1 MNPLEE
7 KENVGNQE
15 EPKEIEEEKKEEE
28 NQEEEKKEEEKEPSV
43 KEGVVEGDLLN
54 LGGEGDGDSSS
65 EAKHRDKEGSEEKKE
80 EEKEGEEE
88 NKEELNSEQQKET
101 FKSVSNEE
109 DNENK
114 EEEIKNS
121 QNMGSKINEEK
132 TREKTFKNV
141 KTSYKYQLNQI
152 RNLFN
157 FKQIYDKFWK
167 LLPHTF
173 EGEISKSSFISLY
186 SKILKVLLPLFNYP
200 QINKFCDGL
209 WIKYTKGKNSMSR
222 ETFDKIIFRL
232 THLLSVNVNQ
242 YEYEDTLNLIYDRI
256 TCVRKYYANGEE
268 KVFYPSIKVSLLN
281 SLTKEEYQN
290 CTWEIMK
297 NEEGINYDLFEQFE
311 NENENTEEKNGEG
324 KNNEENKDKKNLNSE
339 GDEEKEKINKVRPRL
354 KIINDF
360 EEIKANKEIMNTNPN
375 NKDEKVIQ
383 APKSESYYDNDK
395 NIYLYNESIFYEDQK
410 EIDSYSEELNCHI
423 RYELMD
429 DNELIIYGYP
439 TQFVLNKFI
448 NNPKE
453 LQEIQNSNESDYDSE
468 FYITDYQPYEKRKFY
483 LKIVEKEKLISFLEE
498 NSSFILI
505 RDAFQI
511 NPNLNLGADFSE
523 DTLNIV
529 NNLRRN
535 LSVDRY
541 FDIYEIKLPNHSTIK
556 ANLDHLI
563 MNSTYK
569 KAFGNIFNKKLNKI
583 GVKSKLWDESIEN
596 KIETIIKTKFEL
608 IHIKLLSLNLT
619 YDLFESQFESVRDEK
634 QNQEF
639 ELVQQTEEELNFF
652 NKFKSKE
659 GIKVENFDNEN
670 DLYDEV
676 NKKSPV
682 VLVIGP
688 PRIGKS
694 SVSKKLAEDLGMVYL
709 EPTKFFDDIFKKVAD
724 FEEKMLTWDEEHPK
738 EEEQSPE
745 ENPEEAEAEE
755 GKAKKAK
762 KPKKEEVNYLAS
774 WEPEP
779 AKNVKPE
786 VDSVLNEVE
795 LAVYNDLINGGGV
808 SELNMQRMYMYI
820 LHSDLAI
827 SRGVVI
833 DMSSTLTPESD
844 DPAHD
849 NKCFVEK
856 ILTGFYGPVEVDYV
870 IELSMNENE
879 LIKRNN
885 SMRFNLKTL
894 QNISPREI
902 ELMKKPKIPKK
913 EILED
918 EIEYDEEGKQI
929 IPEPEPEPELGEE
942 ELEKIPKPE
951 DLLEITN
958 NENIF
963 KEQLDYY
970 ENIQKPAVMEYVEKL
985 KKNYYIPIDI
995 TGLDFDDVVN
1005 LIKCKLDFANPL
1017 RPIAKVLEGGDFKGL
1032 LQDGREGVLP
1042 FRKWSQWKQI
1052 DPVALKDEFL
1062 ILTGSTEFPAVYF
1075 SRVFLFVSDE
1085 NRKKFLENPKKYI
1098 SCPPKVPVNYRVSII
1113 GPSKS
1118 GKTLIANMLSEI
1130 YGWRI
1135 IDMEEIYEKVKE
1147 YQKTWTEPELNS
1159 VYTRRVHFSA
1169 NEFKEVL
1176 SNMAKK
1182 PSERKPDNFVSKIVF
1197 MLDSMGIPLD
1207 KKKTKEQFF
1216 AFRKY
1221 HRGKLEHM
1229 FNRMKEAKEREEFE
1243 KKEEEIRIEEEKAE
1257 QQRLDDEAKEEET
1270 LFTDMTECARSLY
1283 EVEKDKRAQKYA
1295 DHVAQKEKEKEQ
1307 RAKDLEEKEKR
1318 NPYPPEEDYIIEDLR
1333 SDQFFLAFDEK
1344 GEHPRV
1350 SGIILINHPFN
1361 DDECE
1366 KLKEF
1371 NIVMDRIIYLKDD
1384 SDEGIKVLTERRI
1397 QNFNSLKEEKQ
1408 GEELEKTKAETAK
1421 YEEVIGILKE
1431 KYNVNNEESVIE
1443 VGYNEPIEELK
1454 LKLENALNPFNV
1466 KVDQEDKVVLPGE
1479 VNLEEKYPLSRGPFG
1494 LFCPVIYKED
1504 NWLFYAP
1511 EANEI
1516 QVNQKVYRISGEKE
1530 MEKFRNNPAK
1540 YLGENA
1546 SLMPIDVP
1554 PPHIMVT
1561 GYQGS
1566 GITFYT
1572 NVLSKQFRLVKREI
1586 QNEFMEIWEKQ
1597 RLERKEKRIQ
1607 KKREELM
1614 KQNEEIEQKNAE
1626 NKKENP
1632 DAEPEPLINIE
1643 EVIKEDAALDEEGE
1657 EYNAVDNDKAIFK
1670 SLFNPLS
1677 PTIYDASWNGLEEK
1691 IATPFVDLMT
1701 DSRRVPNVMVVLKV
1715 NLKSIMDRLFNQEEI
1730 DVKYEKMLKESQDK
1744 RKQREEELIKQKKQE
1759 KYDELKAQYDEEQ
1772 ANEEN
1777 KKEEG
1782 GEEPKPEGEEAEPV
1796 PEKMKMPVL
1805 EEIQVELTPEEKE
1818 DIWNSPDP
1826 DLIEKEAL
1834 VQQEKDRLSQR
1845 YEANV
1850 ASIQTLIDTLKERG
1864 VPVIEINNDTT
1875 RENVYTNLLL
1885 ELSPYINNRRN
1896 LIEKQ
1901 LVYNREFPT
1910 PLSLR
1915 KVRDLYN
1922 NSEVYLPSVYNKL
1935 SPIEPSKLCIRTDY
1949 PIVYRDRVYLFNNP
1963 EEKKVFEEYPLDY
1976 RTGLECPKDSYPM
1989 KGRTLIF
1996 IVGNP
2001 CAGKTTLANM
2011 MSEFMGYQKMTVDT
2025 AVLDLL
2031 NMLKDCQLLKDIKEN
2046 LFEGKATDDDLIIN
2060 IINRRITMEDLIN
2073 ENIVIDGFPYT
2084 LSQGNLLP
2092 ATLVPDLIFVA
2103 ECDTSTRVKRCLAQ
2117 KGFDGIPE
2125 VIHERN
2131 SQLESHFI
2139 DILQSFKERKFDIRY
2154 FDMTKS
2160 RWFIKDQISELLQ
2173 NRKKAEMSFAR
2184 NLSFDKP
2191 CLLNNFTPIKL
2202 LQLIKDYSKL
2212 KSSLLMYSPVSLKTS
2227 YLFKNNKCIDNSWNN
2242 YIIYTPYNEEREKK
2256 RKEEEE
2262 KEKNYLEEII
2272 EKSRQKRR
2280 KERMEK
2286 LEKEKKEKEEK
2297 ERKEREEKEKEEKE
2311 KIGEENEII
2320 KEGDEE
2326 GEKKE
2331 GEEEA
2336 KEGEIEKKEEGERK
2350 EEGEEQ
2356 KEVEEGE
2363 KEGKEEQKENEGE
2376 EEKKEG
2382 EEGEEKKEGDE
2393 EGEKKEEQKISS
2405 DRNEGTPRPL
2415 NSDRSSNIIQT
2426 TSDKLQNQN
2435 EEFKNLVVDKDYI
2448 QFHFLS
2454 KEDEVN
2460 QFIKCPDDFQN
2471 YLLKVRNDIK
2481 PPHILSF
2488 ERIAEILYQDE
2499 EEEIDENEEESE
2511 NQDSKEEDSEMV
2523 LRKNEGGCKFGLNIK
2538 YEYQDCCPVDIVENR
2553 LQRIGKLAYSIKYNG
2568 KYYKFNSMENMRKF
2582 KTNPSKYIN
2591 LKLPVRKV
2599 NEENNKISEKQI
2611 MFNNTVNFLEF
2622 TFGSLITKGMLE
2634 LSNNRIKYPYLN
2646 VKESSLKYLALYL
2659 KANNPKNNAY
2669 AKEKYNKILKDFIRN
2684 SELPWELYHVYT
2696 NYKKEKDNILN
2707 KKLIRKQLDSVSI
2720 KYDKLMEK
2728 AKIQNNTRFANFFKI
2743 SNEANEEEKNE

>member
-1 MNPLEE
+1 MNPIEE
-7 KENVGNQE
+7 KENAENVE
-15 EPKEIEEEKKEEE
+15 EAKEQDKP
-28 NQEEEKKEEEKEPSV
+28 QEKEASKEASV
-43 KEGVVEGDLLN
+43 KEGEIQGDVLN
-54 LGGEGDGDSSS
+54 LGGEGDSSS
-65 EAKHRDKEGSEEKKE
+65 EGKKE
-80 EEKEGEEE
+80 KGNEEGEKEDKNEEKEGEENKDDE
-88 NKEELNSEQQKET
+88 NS
-101 FKSVSNEE
+101 FKSSNE
-109 DNENK
+109 NNINK
-114 EEEIKNS
+114 GEGEGEGSQIKNTG
-121 QNMGSKINEEK
+121 NGSKANEEK
-132 TREKTFKNV
+132 TLEKTFENV
-141 KTSYKYQLNQI
+141 KLIYNDQLIQI
-152 RNLFN
+152 GKMDN
-157 FKQIYDKFWK
+157 FEQIYDKFWK
-167 LLPHTF
+167 LLPQTF
-173 EGEISKSSFISLY
+173 EGEISKASFISLY
-186 SKILKVLLPLFNYP
+186 SKILKILLPLFNYP
-200 QINKFCDGL
+200 QIGKFCEGV
-209 WIKYTKGKNSMSR
+209 WAKYTKGKNSMSK
-222 ETFDKIIFRL
+222 EIFEKSVFKL

-242 YEYEDTLNLIYDRI
+242 YEYEDTLNLIYNRI

-268 KVFYPSIKVSLLN
+268 KVFYPSIKISLLN
-281 SLTKEEYQN
+281 SLSKEEYQN
-290 CTWEIMK
+290 CTWEVFAS
-297 NEEGINYDLFEQFE
+297 NAVNLDLFEQYDPEEE
-311 NENENTEEKNGEG
+311 NVEEKNQDGNKG
-324 KNNEENKDKKNLNSE
+324 DENKEKLNSE
-339 GDEEKEKINKVRPRL
+339 GDEEKERGSLKVRPRL
-354 KIINDF
+354 RIINDYVDDDNT
-360 EEIKANKEIMNTNPN
+360 NKENAINNAN
-375 NKDEKVIQ
+375 NKDEKAMQQVYKT
-383 APKSESYYDNDK
+383 PSYYDNDK
-395 NIYLYNESIFYEDQK
+395 NIYLYNEDIFYEDQK
-410 EIDSYSEELNCHI
+410 EIDSVSEELNCHI
-423 RYELMD
+423 KYELMD

-453 LQEIQNSNESDYDSE
+453 LQDINVSAESQYDST
-468 FYITDYQPYEKRKFY
+468 FYITDYQPYEKRKIY
-483 LKIVEKEKLISFLEE
+483 LKINDKDKLVSFLEE
-498 NSSFILI
+498 NSSFILV
-505 RDAFQI
+505 RDDFQVNTNI
-511 NPNLNLGADFSE
+511 QLGADFSE
-523 DTLNIV
+523 NTLNIV

-535 LSVDRY
+535 LSFDRY
-541 FDIYEIKLPNHSTIK
+541 FDVYEIKLPTNEKLK

-569 KAFGNIFNKKLNKI
+569 KAFGNIYNKKLNKI
-583 GVKSKLWDESIEN
+583 GVKSNLWEETIEN

-608 IHIKLLSLNLT
+608 IHIKLLALNLN
-619 YDLFESQFESVRDEK
+619 YEMFEPQFESVQEEK
-634 QNQEF
+634 DNREYKV
-639 ELVQQTEEELNFF
+639 VQDTESDLNFF

-659 GIKVENFDNEN
+659 GIKVENFDNED

-688 PRIGKS
+688 PKIGKS

-738 EEEQSPE
+738 EEEPNPE
-745 ENPEEAEAEE
+745 ENPEEQEQEDP
-755 GKAKKAK
+755 KAKKKKAK
-762 KPKKEEVNYLAS
+762 KEEVNNYLAS

-779 AKNVKPE
+779 AKNIKPE

-795 LAVYNDLINGGGV
+795 LAVYNDLINGQGV

-820 LHSDLAI
+820 LHSDLAV

-833 DMSSTLTPESD
+833 DMSSTISPESE
-844 DPAHD
+844 DPNHD
-849 NKCFVEK
+849 SRSFSEK
-856 ILTGFYGPVEVDYV
+856 ILTGFYGPVDVDYV
-870 IELSMNENE
+870 VELTMDKDE
-879 LIKRNN
+879 LTERNN
-885 SMRFNLKTL
+885 KIKFNLKTL

-902 ELMKKPKIPKK
+902 ELMKKPKVAKK

-929 IPEPEPEPELGEE
+929 VPEPEPEPELGEE

-958 NENIF
+958 NSKIF
-963 KEQLDYY
+963 QEQYDYY
-970 ENIQKPAVMEYVEKL
+970 KDVQKPKVMEYVEKL
-985 KKNYYIPIDI
+985 KTNYYIPIDT

-1017 RPIAKVLEGGDFKGL
+1017 RPIAKVLETGDFKGL

-1075 SRVFLFVSDE
+1075 GRVFLFVSED

-1098 SCPPKVPVNYRVSII
+1098 STPPQVPINYRVSII
-1113 GPSKS
+1113 GPPKS

-1130 YGWRI
+1130 YGWKI
-1135 IDMEEIYEKVKE
+1135 MDMEEIYEKVKE

-1176 SNMAKK
+1176 SNMSKK

-1221 HRGKLEHM
+1221 HRGKLQHM
-1229 FNRMKEAKEREEFE
+1229 FNRMQEAKDREEFE

-1257 QQRLDDEAKEEET
+1257 QQRLEDEAKEEET
-1270 LFTDMTECARSLY
+1270 LFTEMTECARSLY

-1318 NPYPPEEDYIIEDLR
+1318 NPYPPEEDYLIEDLR

-1421 YEEVIGILKE
+1421 YEEVIGILRE

-1443 VGYNEPIEELK
+1443 VGYSEPIEELK

-1466 KVDQEDKVVLPGE
+1466 KIDQEEKVILPSE
-1479 VNLEEKYPLSRGPFG
+1479 VNVEEKYPLSRGPFG

-1540 YLGENA
+1540 YLGTNA

-1586 QNEFMEIWEKQ
+1586 QKEFMEIWEKQ
-1597 RLERKEKRIQ
+1597 RLERREKRVQ

-1632 DAEPEPLINIE
+1632 DAEPEPLINID
-1643 EVIKEDAALDEEGE
+1643 EVIKEDATLDDEGE

-1691 IATPFVDLMT
+1691 IPTPFIDLLT
-1701 DSRRVPNVMVVLKV
+1701 DSRRVPNVMVVFKV
-1715 NLKSIMDRLFNQEEI
+1715 NLKSIMDRLFNMEEI
-1730 DVKYEKMLKESQDK
+1730 EVKFEKMFKESQDK
-1744 RKQREEELIKQKKQE
+1744 RKQKEEELIKQKKQE
-1759 KYDELKAQYDEEQ
+1759 KYDELKAAYDEEK

-1777 KKEEG
+1777 KKEEEG
-1782 GEEPKPEGEEAEPV
+1782 GEKPEGEEGEPA
-1796 PEKMKMPVL
+1796 PEKLKEPVL
-1805 EEIQVELTPEEKE
+1805 EEIQVELSPEEKE

-1834 VQQEKDRLSQR
+1834 IQQEKEKLSQR

-1901 LVYNREFPT
+1901 LVYNKEFPT

-1915 KVRDLYN
+1915 KVRDLYT

-1976 RTGLECPKDSYPM
+1976 RTGLESPKDSYPM
-1989 KGRTLIF
+1989 KGRSIIF
-1996 IVGNP
+1996 TVGNP

-2011 MSEFMGYQKMTVDT
+2011 MSEFMGYHKMTVEE
-2025 AVLDLL
+2025 AILDLL
-2031 NMLKDCQLLKDIKEN
+2031 KMLKDCKLLQEIKDT
-2046 LFEGKATDDDLIIN
+2046 LYEGKATDDNLIIN

-2073 ENIVIDGFPYT
+2073 EDIVIDGFPYT
-2084 LSQGNLLP
+2084 LSQANLLP
-2092 ATLVPDLIFVA
+2092 ETLEPNLIFVA
-2103 ECDTSTRVKRCLAQ
+2103 QCDIPTRMKRCFAQ
-2117 KGFDGIPE
+2117 KDFDGIPE
-2125 VIHERN
+2125 VINERN
-2131 SQLESHFI
+2131 SQLESHFM
-2139 DILQSFKERKFDIRY
+2139 DIMQSFKEREFDLRY

-2160 RWFIKDQISELLQ
+2160 RWFIKDQIFELLQ
-2173 NRKKAEMSFAR
+2173 SRKKAEMSFAR
-2184 NLSFDKP
+2184 NLSLGKP
-2191 CLLNNFTPIKL
+2191 CLLSNFTPKKL
-2202 LQLIKDYSKL
+2202 LKNIKEYSRLKCSLI
-2212 KSSLLMYSPVSLKTS
+2212 MYSPVSLKTS
-2227 YLFKNNKCIDNSWNN
+2227 YIFKNNKCIDNSWSN
-2242 YIIYTPYNEEREKK
+2242 YIVYTPYNEEREKK
-2256 RKEEEE
+2256 RLEEED
-2262 KEKNYLEEII
+2262 KEQKDLEDIAD
-2272 EKSRQKRR
+2272 KARDRR
-2280 KERMEK
+2280 RRELLEQKER
-2286 LEKEKKEKEEK
+2286 EKKELEEK
-2297 ERKEREEKEKEEKE
+2297 QRKEREEREKEEKE
-2311 KIGEENEII
+2311 KAEKEKAENGEMKEGEEGEQP
-2320 KEGDEE
+2320 KEGEGEEPPKEGEGEVGEAKVEE

-2331 GEEEA
+2331 GEEGEQP
-2336 KEGEIEKKEEGERK
+2336 KEGEGEQPPKEGEGEVGEAK
-2350 EEGEEQ
+2350 VEEGEEQ
-2356 KEVEEGE
+2356 KE
-2363 KEGKEEQKENEGE
+2363 QP
-2376 EEKKEG
+2376 KEG
-2382 EEGEEKKEGDE
+2382 EEPKEGE
-2393 EGEKKEEQKISS
+2393 QPKEGEDQK
-2405 DRNEGTPRPL
+2405 DTARLL
-2415 NSDRSSNIIQT
+2415 NSDRTSNPVNTESLEKQQT
-2426 TSDKLQNQN
+2426 QNE
-2435 EEFKNLVVDKDYI
+2435 EEFKNLVINNDYI
-2448 QFHFLS
+2448 QFHFLN
-2454 KEDEVN
+2454 KEEEVK
-2460 QFIKCPDDFQN
+2460 QFLKSPEDFQN
-2471 YLLKVRNDIK
+2471 YIIKIKNDIK
-2481 PPHILSF
+2481 PPKILSF
-2488 ERIAEILYQDE
+2488 ESIAEILYKDE
-2499 EEEIDENEEESE
+2499 EEELDENEEESE
-2511 NQDSKEEDSEMV
+2511 NQDSKEEDSEMEA
-2523 LRKNEGGCKFGLNIK
+2523 KKEEGLTKFGLNVK
-2538 YEYQDCCPVDIVENR
+2538 FEYQDCCPVDIVENR

-2568 KYYKFNSMENMRKF
+2568 KYYKFSSMENMQKF
-2582 KTNPSKYIN
+2582 KVNPKKYIN
-2591 LKLPVRKV
+2591 LDLKVRKV
-2599 NEENNKISEKQI
+2599 NQEQNNLSEKQI

-2659 KANNPKNNAY
+2659 KANNPKNNKY
-2669 AKEKYNKILKDFIRN
+2669 AMDKYKKILKDFRRN
-2684 SELPWELYHVYT
+2684 SELPWELYNVYE
-2696 NYKKEKDNILN
+2696 NYQKEKDNVLN
-2707 KKLIRKQLDSVSI
+2707 KKLIRKQLDTVSV

-2728 AKIQNNTRFANFFKI
+2728 AKIQNNTRFANFFRI
-2743 SNEANEEEKNE
+2743 SNDTNEDEKNE

>member
-1 MNPLEE
+1 MNPD
-7 KENVGNQE
+7 EN
-15 EPKEIEEEKKEEE
+15 PKTE
-28 NQEEEKKEEEKEPSV
+28 NQEEEKEVDESQEKKQSKEPSV
-43 KEGVVEGDLLN
+43 KDEEMGGGSLN
-54 LGGEGDGDSSS
+54 LGAGEGDSSS
-65 EAKHRDKEGSEEKKE
+65 EAKRKGEGKDEEEDKKE
-80 EEKEGEEE
+80 EEKEGDNEGEGENEGVE
-88 NKEELNSEQQKET
+88 NKETDQQKET
-101 FKSVSNEE
+101 FRSISGEE
-109 DNENK
+109 ENDK
-114 EEEIKNS
+114 KGEEIKNS
-121 QNMGSKINEEK
+121 QKFASKINEEK
-132 TREKTFKNV
+132 TREKTFENV
-141 KTSYKYQLNQI
+141 KLIYKYQLNQI
-152 RNLFN
+152 GKMDN
-157 FKQIYDKFWK
+157 FERIYDKFWK
-167 LLPHTF
+167 LLPQTF
-173 EGEISKSSFISLY
+173 EGEISKLSFITLAT
-186 SKILKVLLPLFNYP
+186 KILKILLPLFNYN
-200 QINKFCDGL
+200 QINKYADGL
-209 WIKYTKGKNSMSR
+209 WIKYTKGKNTMSK
-222 ETFDKIIFRL
+222 EVFNKAIFKL
-232 THLLSVNVNQ
+232 AHLLSVNVNQ

-256 TCVRKYYANGEE
+256 TCIRKYYENGEE
-268 KVFYPSIKVSLLN
+268 KIYYPSIKVSLIN
-281 SLTKEEYQN
+281 SLSKEEYQN
-290 CTWEIMK
+290 CTWEVFDRGTGV
-297 NEEGINYDLFEQFE
+297 NLELFEQYE
-311 NENENTEEKNGEG
+311 NEINENTEEKNVEG
-324 KNNEENKDKKNLNSE
+324 KNNEENKEKSGKNVNSE
-339 GDEEKEKINKVRPRL
+339 GDEEKEKIIKVRPRL
-354 KIINDF
+354 RIINEFD
-360 EEIKANKEIMNTNPN
+360 ENKNKETVNINQN
-375 NKDEKVIQ
+375 NKDEKIIHVN
-383 APKSESYYDNDK
+383 KNDSYYVNDK
-395 NIYLYNESIFYEDQK
+395 NIYLYSEDTFYVEQS
-410 EIDSYSEELNCHI
+410 EIDAYTEELNCHI
-423 RYELMD
+423 KYELMD

-439 TQFVLNKFI
+439 TQFVLNQFI

-453 LQEIQNSNESDYDSE
+453 LKDINITPNSQYDST
-468 FYITDYQPYEKRKFY
+468 FYITDYQPYEKRKIY
-483 LKIVEKEKLISFLEE
+483 LKIFDKEKLETFLEK
-498 NSSFILI
+498 NTSFILV
-505 RDAFQI
+505 RDDFQVNQSI
-511 NPNLNLGADFSE
+511 NLGGDFSE

-529 NNLRRN
+529 NNLGRN
-535 LSVDRY
+535 LSIDRY
-541 FDIYEIKLPNHSTIK
+541 FDIYEIKLPNNTTTK

-583 GVKSKLWDESIEN
+583 GVKSKLWDETIEN

-619 YDLFESQFESVRDEK
+619 YDVFEPQFEIVREEK
-634 QNQEF
+634 ESKEF
-639 ELVQQTEEELNFF
+639 DLVQQTEEELNFF

-709 EPTKFFDDIFKKVAD
+709 EPTKFFEDIFKKVAD

-738 EEEQSPE
+738 EEEPNPE
-745 ENPEEAEAEE
+745 ENQEEAEQDDA
-755 GKAKKAK
+755 KAKKAK

-779 AKNVKPE
+779 TKNVKPE

-795 LAVYNDLINGGGV
+795 LAVYNDLINGQGV

-833 DMSSTLTPESD
+833 DMSSNITPESN
-844 DPAHD
+844 DPNHD

-870 IELSMNENE
+870 VELSMDKNE
-879 LIKRNN
+879 LTERND
-885 SMRFNLKTL
+885 SIRFNLKTL
-894 QNISPREI
+894 QNISKREI
-902 ELMKKPKIPKK
+902 ELMKKPKIAKK
-913 EILED
+913 EVLED

-929 IPEPEPEPELGEE
+929 VPEPEPEPELGEE

-958 NENIF
+958 NAKIF
-963 KEQLDYY
+963 KEQYNYY
-970 ENIQKPAVMEYVEKL
+970 EDVQRPIVMEYVEKL
-985 KKNYYIPIDI
+985 KTNYYIPIDV

-1017 RPIAKVLEGGDFKGL
+1017 RPIAKALETADFKGL

-1075 SRVFLFVSDE
+1075 SRVFLFVSDD

-1098 SCPPKVPVNYRVSII
+1098 STPPQVPVNYRISII
-1113 GPSKS
+1113 GPPKS
-1118 GKTLIANMLSEI
+1118 GKSLIANMLSEI
-1130 YGWRI
+1130 YGWKI
-1135 IDMEEIYEKVKE
+1135 IDMEEIYDKVKE

-1176 SNMAKK
+1176 ANMSKK

-1257 QQRLDDEAKEEET
+1257 QQRLDDEAKEEES

-1307 RAKDLEEKEKR
+1307 RIKDLEEKEKR
-1318 NPYPPEEDYIIEDLR
+1318 NPYPPEEDYLIEDLR

-1350 SGIILINHPFN
+1350 NGIILINHPFN

-1384 SDEGIKVLTERRI
+1384 SDEGIKALTERRI

-1421 YEEVIGILKE
+1421 YEEIIGILKE

-1443 VGYNEPIEELK
+1443 VGYNEPLEELK

-1466 KVDQEDKVVLPGE
+1466 KIDQEDKVVLPSE
-1479 VNLEEKYPLSRGPFG
+1479 VNVEEKYPLSRGPFG
-1494 LFCPVIYKED
+1494 LFCPVIYKDD

-1511 EANEI
+1511 EANEV

-1540 YLGENA
+1540 YLGTSA
-1546 SLMPIDVP
+1546 SLLPIDVP

-1566 GITFYT
+1566 GVTFYT

-1597 RLERKEKRIQ
+1597 RLERKEKRVQ

-1632 DAEPEPLINIE
+1632 DAEPEPLINIDD
-1643 EVIKEDAALDEEGE
+1643 VIKEDAALDEEGE
-1657 EYNAVDNDKAIFK
+1657 DYNAVDNDKAIFK

-1677 PTIYDASWNGLEEK
+1677 PTIYDATWNGLEEK
-1691 IATPFVDLMT
+1691 IATPFIDLLS

-1715 NLKSIMDRLFNQEEI
+1715 NLKSIMDRLFNMEEI
-1730 DVKYEKMLKESQDK
+1730 EVKYEKMFKESQDK
-1744 RKQREEELIKQKKQE
+1744 RKQKEEELIKQKQQE

-1782 GEEPKPEGEEAEPV
+1782 GGEQKQEGEEGEPV
-1796 PEKMKMPVL
+1796 PQKMKKPVL
-1805 EEIQVELTPEEKE
+1805 EEIKIELSPEEKE
-1818 DIWNSPDP
+1818 DIWNTPDP

-1834 VQQEKDRLSQR
+1834 IQQEKERLSQR

-1901 LVYNREFPT
+1901 LVYNKEFPT

-1915 KVRDLYN
+1915 KVRDLYT

-1963 EEKKVFEEYPLDY
+1963 EEKKKFEEYPLDY

-1996 IVGNP
+1996 TVGNP
-2001 CAGKTTLANM
+2001 CSGKSTLSDM
-2011 MSEFMGYQKMTVDT
+2011 MAEYMGYQKITVNS
-2025 AVLDLL
+2025 AILDLL
-2031 NMLKDCQLLKDIKEN
+2031 KMLKDCHLLKDIKDI
-2046 LFEGKATDDDLIIN
+2046 LYEGKATDDNLIIN

-2084 LSQGNLLP
+2084 LSQANLLP
-2092 ATLVPDLIFVA
+2092 DTLVPDLIFVA
-2103 ECDTSTRVKRCLAQ
+2103 QCDINTRVKRCLAQ
-2117 KGFDGIPE
+2117 KDFNGIPE
-2125 VIHERN
+2125 VVHERN
-2131 SQLESHFI
+2131 SQLESHFM
-2139 DILQSFKERKFDIRY
+2139 DIMQSFKERQFDIRY

-2160 RWFIKDQISELLQ
+2160 RWYIKDQIFDLLQ
-2173 NRKKAEMSFAR
+2173 NRKKAEMYFSR
-2184 NLSFDKP
+2184 SLSLERP
-2191 CLLNNFTPIKL
+2191 CLLNNFTPTKL
-2202 LQLIKDYSKL
+2202 LKLINEYSKL
-2212 KSSLLMYSPVSLKTS
+2212 KCSLLMYSPVSLKTS
-2227 YLFKNNKCIDNSWNN
+2227 FLFKNNKCIDNSWNN
-2242 YIIYTPYNEEREKK
+2242 YIVYTPFNEEREKK
-2256 RKEEEE
+2256 RKEDE
-2262 KEKNYLEEII
+2262 
-2272 EKSRQKRR
+2272 
-2280 KERMEK
+2280 
-2286 LEKEKKEKEEK
+2286 EKEKKEKE
-2297 ERKEREEKEKEEKE
+2297 
-2311 KIGEENEII
+2311 
-2320 KEGDEE
+2320 
-2326 GEKKE
+2326 
-2331 GEEEA
+2331 
-2336 KEGEIEKKEEGERK
+2336 
-2350 EEGEEQ
+2350 
-2356 KEVEEGE
+2356 
-2363 KEGKEEQKENEGE
+2363 
-2376 EEKKEG
+2376 
-2382 EEGEEKKEGDE
+2382 
-2393 EGEKKEEQKISS
+2393 
-2405 DRNEGTPRPL
+2405 
-2415 NSDRSSNIIQT
+2415 
-2426 TSDKLQNQN
+2426 
-2435 EEFKNLVVDKDYI
+2435 
-2448 QFHFLS
+2448 
-2454 KEDEVN
+2454 
-2460 QFIKCPDDFQN
+2460 
-2471 YLLKVRNDIK
+2471 
-2481 PPHILSF
+2481 
-2488 ERIAEILYQDE
+2488 
-2499 EEEIDENEEESE
+2499 
-2511 NQDSKEEDSEMV
+2511 
-2523 LRKNEGGCKFGLNIK
+2523 
-2538 YEYQDCCPVDIVENR
+2538 
-2553 LQRIGKLAYSIKYNG
+2553 
-2568 KYYKFNSMENMRKF
+2568 
-2582 KTNPSKYIN
+2582 
-2591 LKLPVRKV
+2591 
-2599 NEENNKISEKQI
+2599 
-2611 MFNNTVNFLEF
+2611 
-2622 TFGSLITKGMLE
+2622 
-2634 LSNNRIKYPYLN
+2634 
-2646 VKESSLKYLALYL
+2646 
-2659 KANNPKNNAY
+2659 
-2669 AKEKYNKILKDFIRN
+2669 
-2684 SELPWELYHVYT
+2684 
-2696 NYKKEKDNILN
+2696 
-2707 KKLIRKQLDSVSI
+2707 
-2720 KYDKLMEK
+2720 
-2728 AKIQNNTRFANFFKI
+2728 
-2743 SNEANEEEKNE
+2743 